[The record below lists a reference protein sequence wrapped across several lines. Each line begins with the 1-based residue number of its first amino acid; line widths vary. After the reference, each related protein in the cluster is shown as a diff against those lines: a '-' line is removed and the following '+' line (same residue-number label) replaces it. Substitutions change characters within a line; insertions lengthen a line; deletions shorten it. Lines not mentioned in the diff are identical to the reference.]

1 MLEARITLSNAPSGS
16 QPALS
21 VAFGALCSDD
31 ICEEAR
37 QRASFRLPR
46 NHAE

>member
-1 MLEARITLSNAPSGS
+1 MLEAKVTLSNRTSVL

-21 VAFGALCSDD
+21 VAFGALGSDD

-37 QRASFRLPR
+37 QRASFRLPHQ
-46 NHAE
+46 HAE